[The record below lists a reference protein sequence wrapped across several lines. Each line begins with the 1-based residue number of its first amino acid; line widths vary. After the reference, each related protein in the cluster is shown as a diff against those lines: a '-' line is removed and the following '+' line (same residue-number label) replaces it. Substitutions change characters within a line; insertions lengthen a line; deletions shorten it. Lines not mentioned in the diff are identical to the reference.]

1 MTTLTA
7 FYLVAGCYRLHD
19 WPLATGNWQLY
30 FTISTKCGTFATMP
44 RIDGVSSR
52 SITWYRRVNSS
63 PLITRLCLTRVQ
75 IAERPYFSWSF
86 EPAAA
91 ALVSVFLRIRAMIK
105 APRPT
110 CRALPRLPCD
120 RANGPRR

>member
-1 MTTLTA
+1 MMTLTA

-19 WPLATGNWQLY
+19 WPLATGNWPLY
-30 FTISTKCGTFATMP
+30 FTISTRCGTFATMP

-52 SITWYRRVNSS
+52 SITWYIRVNPR
-63 PLITRLCLTRVQ
+63 PLITSLCLTGVQ
-75 IAERPYFSWSF
+75 IAERTYLRCNFD
-86 EPAAA
+86 PAAA

-110 CRALPRLPCD
+110 YHAPLQLPCD
-120 RANGPRR
+120 RATGPMR

>member
-52 SITWYRRVNSS
+52 SITWYRRVKPS
-63 PLITRLCLTRVQ
+63 PLITSLCLTGVQ
-75 IAERPYFSWSF
+75 IDDRTYLRCSF
-86 EPAAA
+86 DPAAA
-91 ALVSVFLRIRAMIK
+91 VFVSVFLRIRAMIK

-110 CRALPRLPCD
+110 CRALPQQVGRGALIM
-120 RANGPRR
+120 